1 MSIQRPTVSVFN
13 AKTAEVVKEVAL
25 PDVFQAPI
33 RPDIVSNM
41 VNFLRMNLRQP
52 YGVHKYAGHQ
62 HSAISWGTGRA
73 VSRIP
78 RVSGGGTHRAGQ
90 GAFGNMCRKGRMFSP
105 TRTWRRWMHVVKKNE
120 RRYATASAIAAS
132 SITPLVQARGHKVEQ
147 VKQLPL
153 VVTDDLQFIA
163 KTKEAVAFL
172 KKHGLLSDA
181 KKAKDSKTLRKGRGK
196 MRNRRYTLK
205 KGPLVVYN
213 AKAGTQTPPIV
224 LALRNLP
231 GVDVLNVNQ
240 LNLLKLAPGGHPGRL
255 IVWTESAF
263 NALNEK
269 FGSYN
274 NEKGASTLHFRSGA
288 TYHLPRPVAVNTDSA
303 RIIESDAVQ
312 AALKPKKVV
321 QRFAIKKQ
329 NRSNPLRNFKALVRL
344 NPYALKARRL
354 QLLRERRA
362 KVGAGK
368 AAQKK

>member
-1 MSIQRPTVSVFN
+1 MQRPTVSVFN
-13 AKTAEVVKEVAL
+13 ATSGEVVKEVAL

-33 RPDIVSNM
+33 RPDIVSNISA
-41 VNFLRMNLRQP
+41 FLRMNLRQP
-52 YGVHKYAGHQ
+52 YAVHRHAGHQ

-153 VVTDDLQFIA
+153 VVTDDLQFMQ

-196 MRNRRYTLK
+196 MRNRRFTNK

-224 LALRNLP
+224 LAVRNLP
-231 GVDVLNVNQ
+231 GVDVLNVHQ
-240 LNLLKLAPGGHPGRL
+240 LNLLKLAPGGHVGRL

-269 FGSYN
+269 FGSFN
-274 NEKGASTLHFRSGA
+274 NEKGAATTHFRSGA

-312 AALKPKKVV
+312 NVLRAKKLV
-321 QRFAIKKQ
+321 QKFTIKSQ
-329 NRSNPLRNFKALVRL
+329 HRANPLKNFLAMVKL
-344 NPYALKARRL
+344 NPYAVKSRRL

-362 KVGAGK
+362 AVK